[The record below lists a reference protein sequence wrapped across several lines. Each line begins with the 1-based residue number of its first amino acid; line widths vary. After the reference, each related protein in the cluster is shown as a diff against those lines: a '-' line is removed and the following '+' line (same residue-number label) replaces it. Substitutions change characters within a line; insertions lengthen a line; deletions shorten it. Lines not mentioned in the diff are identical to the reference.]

1 MAHFRHEWKHQ
12 ITPEDCMMLRQ
23 RLSAVAEPD
32 AHATDGHYL
41 IRSLY
46 FDNIYD
52 KALREKVNGVN
63 MREKFRIRYYD
74 RNTSFI
80 KLEKKSKIGGLGTK
94 ASATLSADEAQR
106 IVDGDIDWMASD
118 DRPLVFEL
126 YTKMEC
132 QLMKPKVIVDYERE
146 PYTFRAGNIRVT
158 IDFDIRTG
166 LWYTDFLDVDCCTI
180 PVPGDPIIL
189 EVKWDE
195 FLPSVIRDVV
205 QLEGR
210 RVQAFSKFEACRMY
224 D

>member
-1 MAHFRHEWKHQ
+1 MVHFRHEWKHQ
-12 ITPEDCMMLRQ
+12 ITAADCMMLRQ

-32 AHATDGHYL
+32 SHATDGHYL

-52 KALREKVNGVN
+52 KALREKVDGVN
-63 MREKFRIRYYD
+63 RREKFRIRYYD

-80 KLEKKSKIGGLGTK
+80 KLEKKSKLGGLGAK
-94 ASATLSADEAQR
+94 ADATLTADECQR
-106 IVDGDIDWMASD
+106 IVENDIDWMAND

-126 YTKMEC
+126 YTKMES

-166 LWYTDFLDVDCCTI
+166 LWYTDFLDVDCVTV
-180 PVPGDPIIL
+180 PVPEDPIIL
-189 EVKWDE
+189 EVKWDD

-210 RVQAFSKFEACRMY
+210 RVRSFSKYEACRMY